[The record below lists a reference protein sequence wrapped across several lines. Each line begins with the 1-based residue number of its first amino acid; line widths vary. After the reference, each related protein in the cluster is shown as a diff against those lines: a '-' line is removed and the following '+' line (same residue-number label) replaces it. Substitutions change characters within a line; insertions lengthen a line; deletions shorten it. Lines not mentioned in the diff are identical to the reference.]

1 MKEMIGRLLG
11 NRYEIV
17 KKIGTGGMATVYK
30 GTDLKLNRS
39 VAIKVLYEQFAS
51 DPEFLRRFQ
60 LEAKAAAKLS
70 HSAIVNVYDEGE
82 EEGIHYIIMEYV
94 DGQTLKDVILSDG
107 PLEPEEAVRI
117 ALPVCDALVHAHE
130 NNVIHRDIKPH
141 NIIIAADGR
150 VKVTDFGI
158 ARAVADSTIT
168 YDKSMLGSVYYSSPE
183 QARGSRADQQSD
195 IYSFGIVLYEML
207 TATVPFSGESPVSI
221 ALKHL
226 QEDII
231 PPSRVVSGLPSTL
244 EMIVSRAVRK
254 DRSLRYQ
261 NAAQLRDDLEDW
273 YESRI
278 DEGYAAGPSV
288 QRTRSLP
295 YRGNRSWNSH
305 HNEDEE
311 AANSKALPYRKLL
324 LYVSIAAALFVAV
337 VVGYSFLYSYLV
349 VPEVTVPDL
358 VGSSI
363 EDAEKEL
370 SLLGLDYS
378 IARQSYSEDVALDH
392 VISQDPPAGRNVRKE
407 RTIELAVSLGPEQV
421 EVPDLTKR
429 TELEARLIL
438 NEAGLEMEVS
448 SEYSDDVAP
457 GYVIRQDPGKDF
469 RLGSGETVK
478 VVISKGKKPFSLRNF
493 QGWTLSDVQE
503 WLNLYGLVMRNVEE
517 EPSDT
522 FAEGQVVS
530 QYPAPGDT
538 VQEGDPVDLVISL
551 GKEPETGDIHQVEI
565 QPRVAVGQVIKVY
578 IDDDEGERLIFE
590 GAYKGQIF
598 RSEGYGSGRVVVMEL
613 RNDEYYTIDTRF
625 FP

>member
-1 MKEMIGRLLG
+1 MIGRLLG

-30 GTDLKLNRS
+30 GTDLKLNRP

-130 NNVIHRDIKPH
+130 HNVIHRDIKPH

-195 IYSFGIVLYEML
+195 IYSFGIVFYEML

>member
-337 VVGYSFLYSYLV
+337 VIGYSFLYSYLV

>member
-1 MKEMIGRLLG
+1 MIGRLLG

-337 VVGYSFLYSYLV
+337 VIGYSFLYSYLV